1 MKKNKVQEID
11 LGLALYI
18 LCHLFLSVY
27 DSKHHNF
34 FFLFVHQTTTTTH
47 LIPFH
52 IWLVNTFYFYCLS
65 LPIYLLDLMN
75 PRRTIKWI
83 IHIVVYIFCIFF
95 TWKGCSVQFWDQYFH
110 HVEFFLTSISWL
122 PFHFFSKRSLAI
134 LSCFLPP
141 TTNSV

>member
-1 MKKNKVQEID
+1 M
-11 LGLALYI
+11 I
-18 LCHLFLSVY
+18 LTPQFV
-27 DSKHHNF
+27 F
-34 FFLFVHQTTTTTH
+34 FIFVHQTTTTTH
-47 LIPFH
+47 LIPLH
-52 IWLVNTFYFYCLS
+52 IWLINTFYFYILS

-75 PRRTIKWI
+75 TRRTIKWI

-95 TWKGCSVQFWDQYFH
+95 TWEGCSVQFWNQYFH

-141 TTNSV
+141 INHQLRLISTYPIWYHHKLLSPFWRLIFT